1 MYQKTNAMSEI
12 RKINKD
18 NFWAQAEVRPYE
30 FCCCTDVANSA
41 HESQPKLK
49 IKASVANRLFFQK
62 EEEKRRLEERSKAQE
77 ERQQLERER
86 KDREAKE
93 AALRER
99 RDKERAAEID
109 QHK

>member
-1 MYQKTNAMSEI
+1 MT
-12 RKINKD
+12 
-18 NFWAQAEVRPYE
+18 
-30 FCCCTDVANSA
+30 
-41 HESQPKLK
+41 SQRL
-49 IKASVANRLFFQK
+49 ASPTGRYFQK

>member
-1 MYQKTNAMSEI
+1 MT
-12 RKINKD
+12 
-18 NFWAQAEVRPYE
+18 
-30 FCCCTDVANSA
+30 
-41 HESQPKLK
+41 SQRRALPTGGY
-49 IKASVANRLFFQK
+49 FQR
-62 EEEKRRLEERSKAQE
+62 EEEKRRLEERCKAQE